1 MRGVYAARREALAD
15 AIATHAP
22 AVKVG
27 GLAAG
32 LHAVLHLP
40 PEAHEQY
47 VIAAARERSIGLYG
61 MSDWRASRS
70 TDPPQLVLGFGNV
83 HERAIH
89 RGIAT
94 VADLLTPV

>member
-1 MRGVYAARREALAD
+1 
-15 AIATHAP
+15 
-22 AVKVG
+22 
-27 GLAAG
+27 
-32 LHAVLHLP
+32 
-40 PEAHEQY
+40 

-89 RGIAT
+89 SGIAT
-94 VADLLTPV
+94 VADLFTPV